1 MSEFAP
7 PVCVDLAP
15 PMPEVPVAQP
25 NVAWS
30 AETRYAHL
38 LSLPH
43 PGFTEAGH
51 AELVDD
57 IVAVGLPVN
66 NIQTLIHRPSKMSD
80 ELILGSWGTGEANYG
95 EFSLYE
101 AVDWLPGQH
110 RRDVLVHE
118 LLHANSAFE
127 PHNDAIFGGEESRL
141 EAMNFAL
148 GLASQTLTTGR
159 YLSPYQHKLAD
170 LHRDDKITFEHF
182 AEESAAIAGQ
192 LAIGNRAHLHQVQE
206 AQRAIIEEKWLNGEL
221 PFGTGFAEL
230 MSHQSLGGEEMVLAG
245 ADKTLAKLTDGV
257 ENYDDLLRH
266 ADALKARFAGRP
278 GREVPVWE
286 EPPVI
291 VVCIG
296 RAVIDLLAADL
307 EAEEERRRRKE
318 SQSFS
323 DILPLP

>member
-7 PVCVDLAP
+7 PVSVNLAP
-15 PMPEVPVAQP
+15 PMPEVAGLQP

-30 AETRYAHL
+30 ADTRYLHL
-38 LSLPH
+38 ESLPH

-57 IVAVGLPVN
+57 MVAVGLPVN
-66 NIQTLIHRPSKMSD
+66 NIQTLIHRPSRMSD
-80 ELILGSWGTGEANYG
+80 ELILGSWGTGEDNYG

-101 AVDWLPGQH
+101 AVSWLPGQH

-141 EAMNFAL
+141 EALNFAL
-148 GLASQTLTTGR
+148 GLASQTLTTER
-159 YLSPYQHKLAD
+159 YLNPYQHKLAN
-170 LHRDDKITFEHF
+170 LYEDDKISFEHF

-192 LAIGNRAHLHQVQE
+192 LASGNRAHLHQVQE

-221 PFGTGFAEL
+221 PFGTGFTEL
-230 MSHQSLGGEEMVLAG
+230 MSYQSPDGEVVLAG
-245 ADKTLAKLTDGV
+245 ADKTLVKLTDGV
-257 ENYDDLLRH
+257 ENYADLLRH

-278 GREVPVWE
+278 SSEVPVWE

-291 VVCIG
+291 IVCIG
-296 RAVIDLLAADL
+296 RAVIDLLTADL
-307 EAEEERRRRKE
+307 EAEEEERKRKA
-318 SQSFS
+318 SQTFS
-323 DILPLP
+323 DILPLL